1 MASEL
6 PHVRFKASRSR
17 VLPTYG
23 NPAAKHESMEVLWT
37 VIVLGAI
44 ALLVESIQL
53 LRRHGLHNAS
63 PHPDNVTVLPP
74 NVKDDDSHWAA

>member
-1 MASEL
+1 
-6 PHVRFKASRSR
+6 
-17 VLPTYG
+17 
-23 NPAAKHESMEVLWT
+23 MEVLWT